1 MNSRSFWS
9 LRNSDFAVRVPRN
22 VAKGIRRLP
31 LNDRRALFQ
40 AIVAL
45 ASNPRPPGHARL
57 KVKDLGEFRI
67 RVRAYRVR
75 YDVDDEQRMVYILAV
90 KHRGQAYRI

>member
-1 MNSRSFWS
+1 M
-9 LRNSDFAVRVPRN
+9 RNSDYTIRVPRN
-22 VAKGIRRLP
+22 VAKAMRRLP
-31 LNDRRALFQ
+31 VNDRRALFQ
-40 AIVAL
+40 AIAAL
-45 ASNPRPPGHARL
+45 ESNPRPPGYARL

-67 RVRAYRVR
+67 RVRAHRVR

>member
-1 MNSRSFWS
+1 

-40 AIVAL
+40 AIAAL

-75 YDVDDEQRMVYILAV
+75 YDVDDELKEIHILAV
-90 KHRGQAYRI
+90 KPRGEAYRV